1 MSISTPFIKRP
12 VATTLLSCG
21 LALVGIVA
29 YFLLPVASMP
39 EVDFPAIVVQASLP
53 GASPDTVATSVTTP
67 LERHLSAIAGVD
79 EMTSSSSVGS
89 AKVVLV
95 FDLSRDI
102 HGAESDVQ
110 SAIEAARADLPTALR
125 QNPTYRAF
133 NPADAPILILALT
146 SNTLTTGQVYDA
158 ASTVI
163 QQKLLQLEG
172 VGDVSLGGSSL
183 PAVRIDLNP
192 QALFKYG
199 IGLEDV
205 RAAIS
210 AANANSPKG
219 AVDDNAR
226 RYQVYVNDTATTPE
240 QFRSLIIAYRDG
252 AAVRLGDLAQITN
265 GVEDVRNLGLA
276 DGPNRSVLM
285 IIRKQPGANVID
297 TVDSIKAV
305 LPEIQASVPA
315 GINIIL
321 TNDRTASIRASV
333 GDVETTLLIALALVV
348 TVVLVMLRNPRAAIV
363 PAIAVPLSLVG
374 TFVVMYLL
382 GFSLNNLSLMALTVA
397 TGFVVDDAIVVIE
410 NISRHLEAGAPRL
423 QAALDGASEVGFTV
437 LSMSC
442 SLIAVFI
449 PILLM
454 GGLVGRELREFATTL
469 SVTVVLSLV
478 ISLTTTPMLCGR
490 ILRRPPRLGR
500 VLSAFERGFDW
511 LKDYY
516 GRTLA
521 DAIRHPRAVM
531 LVLLGVVVLNFYLFA
546 KVPKGFFPEE
556 SSGSLFGNVVA
567 DQSISF
573 QAMQKKMLQIV
584 TIVSRDPAVDH
595 VVAFTGGG
603 GGGGGGGTVNT
614 GNLFTALKPLDV
626 RKLSDAGVLARLR
639 RELSGVTGARLF
651 LQSAQD
657 IHFGGRQGN
666 AAYQYTLLS
675 DDLSTLDAWTPK
687 ITTALQNNPA
697 LQDVSSDRQAA
708 GLDVQLQ
715 IDRATAARLGV
726 NMSDIDNTL
735 YDAFGQRLV
744 STIYEDMNQYYVV
757 MEVAPQFW
765 QSPDTLRDI
774 WISTEGGALGGT
786 QSTAP
791 GAGSFQ
797 ASASSGSSSSSTA
810 ASSSTGSACGSSSSS
825 SSGSSSSS
833 TSGSSAAQNNAA
845 QNYAEN
851 QLTNSAGRASTGSAV
866 STCVETMVPLSAFS
880 SYGPGITPLTVNHQG
895 PFVAATFS
903 FNLPEGEPL
912 GTAVKAIN
920 ATMQELHVPITIQGS
935 FAGTAKIF
943 QQTVSEE
950 PLLVLASLIAVYI
963 VLGVLYESLVQPITI
978 LSTLPSSGIGAVLAL
993 LLCGE
998 AFTLI
1003 ALIAVILLIG
1013 IVLKNAIMMV
1023 DVALETQRGGHDRP
1037 EQAIHDACLLRF
1049 RPILMTT
1056 MAAML
1061 GALPL
1066 AVMSGQG
1073 AELRRPLGIA
1083 IVGGLFISQILTLYT
1098 TPVVY
1103 IYLDRFRLWCSRTFT
1118 RRRHLPP
1125 SLIGSPAP

>member
-1 MSISTPFIKRP
+1 MSVSTPFIKRP

-21 LALVGIVA
+21 LALVGAVA

-89 AKVVLV
+89 ARVVLV

-146 SNTLTTGQVYDA
+146 SQTLTTGQIYDA

-172 VGDVSLGGSSL
+172 VGDVTLGGSSL
-183 PAVRIDLNP
+183 PAIRIDLNP

-219 AVDDNAR
+219 AVDDSAR
-226 RYQVYVNDTATTPE
+226 RYQLYVNDTATTPE
-240 QFRSLIIAYRDG
+240 QYRSLIIAYREG
-252 AAVRLGDLAQITN
+252 APVRLGDLAQITN
-265 GVEDVRNLGLA
+265 GVEDIRNLGLA
-276 DGPNRSVLM
+276 DGPNHAVLM

-305 LPEIQASVPA
+305 LPEIQASVPS
-315 GINIIL
+315 GLNIIL
-321 TNDRTASIRASV
+321 TNDRTASIRGSV
-333 GDVETTLLIALALVV
+333 HDVETTLLIALLLVV
-348 TVVLVMLRNPRAAIV
+348 TVVVVMLRNPRAAIV

-374 TFVVMYLL
+374 TFAIMYGL

-410 NISRHLEAGAPRL
+410 NISRHIEAGASRM
-423 QAALDGASEVGFTV
+423 QAALDGAGEVGFTV

-469 SVTVVLSLV
+469 SVAVVLSLIV
-478 ISLTTTPMLCGR
+478 SLTTTPMLCAWV
-490 ILRRPPRLGR
+490 LRRPPRLGP
-500 VLSAFERGFDW
+500 VLSAFERGFEA
-511 LKDYY
+511 LRNFY

-531 LVLLGVVVLNFYLFA
+531 FILLGVVFLNFYLFA

-556 SSGSLFGNVVA
+556 SSGSLSGNVVA

-584 TIVSRDPAVDH
+584 SIVSRDPAVDH
-595 VVAFTGGG
+595 VVAFTGSGG
-603 GGGGGGGTVNT
+603 GPGGGTTNT
-614 GNLFTALKPLDV
+614 GNLFTALKPLNV
-626 RKLSDAGVLARLR
+626 RKLTDAAVIARLR

-657 IHFGGRQGN
+657 IRFGGRQGN

-675 DDLSTLDAWTPK
+675 DDLATLDAWTPK

-715 IDRATAARLGV
+715 IDRATATRLGV
-726 NMSDIDNTL
+726 NMSDVDNTL

-765 QSPDTLRDI
+765 QSPETLKDI
-774 WISTEGGALGGT
+774 WVSTQGGALGGT

-791 GAGSFQ
+791 GAGSFGAGATTGSTSSSSCNSSSAGSSST
-797 ASASSGSSSSSTA
+797 ASTASKSSSSSATA
-810 ASSSTGSACGSSSSS
+810 
-825 SSGSSSSS
+825 
-833 TSGSSAAQNNAA
+833 NNAA

-851 QLTNSAGRASTGSAV
+851 QLTNSAGKASTGSAV

-880 SYGPGITPLTVNHQG
+880 SYGPGITPLSVSHQG
-895 PFVAATFS
+895 PFVATTFS

-920 ATMQELHVPITIQGS
+920 STMQALHVPITIQGT
-935 FAGTAKIF
+935 FAGTAAIF
-943 QQTVSEE
+943 QQTVAEE

-993 LLCGE
+993 LICGE
-998 AFTLI
+998 SFTLI

-1023 DVALETQRGGHDRP
+1023 DVALETQRTGHDRP

-1066 AVMSGQG
+1066 ALMSGQG
-1073 AELRRPLGIA
+1073 SEMRRPLGIA

-1103 IYLDRFRLWCSRTFT
+1103 LYLDRFRLWCLRTFT
-1118 RRRHLPP
+1118 RRRRLPSSP
-1125 SLIGSPAP
+1125 IGSPAA

>member
-1 MSISTPFIKRP
+1 
-12 VATTLLSCG
+12 
-21 LALVGIVA
+21 
-29 YFLLPVASMP
+29 
-39 EVDFPAIVVQASLP
+39 
-53 GASPDTVATSVTTP
+53 
-67 LERHLSAIAGVD
+67 
-79 EMTSSSSVGS
+79 
-89 AKVVLV
+89 
-95 FDLSRDI
+95 
-102 HGAESDVQ
+102 
-110 SAIEAARADLPTALR
+110 
-125 QNPTYRAF
+125 
-133 NPADAPILILALT
+133 
-146 SNTLTTGQVYDA
+146 
-158 ASTVI
+158 
-163 QQKLLQLEG
+163 
-172 VGDVSLGGSSL
+172 
-183 PAVRIDLNP
+183 
-192 QALFKYG
+192 
-199 IGLEDV
+199 
-205 RAAIS
+205 
-210 AANANSPKG
+210 
-219 AVDDNAR
+219 
-226 RYQVYVNDTATTPE
+226 
-240 QFRSLIIAYRDG
+240 
-252 AAVRLGDLAQITN
+252 
-265 GVEDVRNLGLA
+265 
-276 DGPNRSVLM
+276 VLM

-305 LPEIQASVPA
+305 LPQIQASVPA

-333 GDVETTLLIALALVV
+333 HDVETTLLIALLLVV
-348 TVVLVMLRNPRAAIV
+348 TVVVVMLRNPRAAIV
-363 PAIAVPLSLVG
+363 PAIVVPMSLVG
-374 TFVVMYLL
+374 TFAIMYGL

-410 NISRHLEAGAPRL
+410 NISRHVEAGMPRM
-423 QAALDGASEVGFTV
+423 QAALQGASEVGFTV

-454 GGLVGRELREFATTL
+454 AGLVGRELREFAMTL
-469 SVTVVLSLV
+469 AVTVVLSLI
-478 ISLTTTPMLCGR
+478 ISLTTTPMLCATV
-490 ILRRPPRLGR
+490 LRRPPRLGP
-500 VLSAFERGFDW
+500 VLTAFERGFEW
-511 LKDYY
+511 LKNFY
-516 GRTLA
+516 GRTLT

-531 LVLLGVVVLNFYLFA
+531 LILLGVVFLNFYLFA

-573 QAMQKKMLQIV
+573 QAMQKKMMQIV

-603 GGGGGGGTVNT
+603 GGPGGGTTNT
-614 GNLFTALKPLDV
+614 GGLFTALKPLDV
-626 RKLSDAGVLARLR
+626 RKLSDAAVLARLR

-687 ITTALQNNPA
+687 ITSALQNNPA
-697 LQDVSSDRQAA
+697 LEDVSSDRQAA

-726 NMSDIDNTL
+726 NMSDVDNTL

-765 QSPDTLRDI
+765 QSPETLKDI
-774 WISTEGGALGGT
+774 WVSTQGGALGGT
-786 QSTAP
+786 ESTAP
-791 GAGSFQ
+791 GAGSFGT
-797 ASASSGSSSSSTA
+797 GSA
-810 ASSSTGSACGSSSSS
+810 ASSTSSASTSSACGSSSSS
-825 SSGSSSSS
+825 SSTATG
-833 TSGSSAAQNNAA
+833 TSGSSAAQNSAA

-895 PFVAATFS
+895 PFVATTFS

-920 ATMQELHVPITIQGS
+920 TTMQELHVPITIQGS

-993 LLCGE
+993 LICGE
-998 AFTLI
+998 SFTLI

-1023 DVALETQRGGHDRP
+1023 DVALETQRAGHEKP

-1073 AELRRPLGIA
+1073 SELRRPLGIA

-1103 IYLDRFRLWCSRTFT
+1103 LYLDRFRLWFLRTFT
-1118 RRRHLPP
+1118 RRRPLPP
-1125 SLIGSPAP
+1125 SPLGSPAT

>member
-1 MSISTPFIKRP
+1 MSISTPFIRRP

-53 GASPDTVATSVTTP
+53 GASPDTVSTSVTTP

-89 AKVVLV
+89 ARVVLV

-110 SAIEAARADLPTALR
+110 SAIEAARADLPTSLR
-125 QNPTYRAF
+125 QNPSYRAF

-146 SNTLTTGQVYDA
+146 SNTLTTGQIYDA

-172 VGDVSLGGSSL
+172 VGDVTLGGSSL

-219 AVDDNAR
+219 AIDDNAR

-240 QFRSLIIAYRDG
+240 QYRSLIIAYRDG
-252 AAVRLGDLAQITN
+252 AAVRLGDIAEITN

-276 DGPNRSVLM
+276 DGPNRAVLM

-305 LPEIQASVPA
+305 LPQIQASVPA

-333 GDVETTLLIALALVV
+333 HDVETTLLIALLLVV
-348 TVVLVMLRNPRAAIV
+348 TVVVVMLRNPRAAIV
-363 PAIAVPLSLVG
+363 PAIVVPMSLVG
-374 TFVVMYLL
+374 TFAIMYGL

-410 NISRHLEAGAPRL
+410 NISRHVEAGVPRM
-423 QAALDGASEVGFTV
+423 QAALQGASEVGFTV

-454 GGLVGRELREFATTL
+454 AGLVGRELREFAMTL
-469 SVTVVLSLV
+469 AVTVVLSLI
-478 ISLTTTPMLCGR
+478 ISLTTTPMLCATV
-490 ILRRPPRLGR
+490 LRRPPRLGP
-500 VLSAFERGFDW
+500 VLTAFERGFEW
-511 LKDYY
+511 LKNFY
-516 GRTLA
+516 GRTLT

-531 LVLLGVVVLNFYLFA
+531 LILLGVVFLNFYLFA

-573 QAMQKKMLQIV
+573 QAMQKKMMQIV

-603 GGGGGGGTVNT
+603 GGPGGGTTNT
-614 GNLFTALKPLDV
+614 GGLFTALKPLDV
-626 RKLSDAGVLARLR
+626 RKLSDAAVLARLR

-687 ITTALQNNPA
+687 ITSALQNNPA
-697 LQDVSSDRQAA
+697 LEDVSSDRQAA

-726 NMSDIDNTL
+726 NMSDVDNTL

-765 QSPDTLRDI
+765 QSPETLKDI
-774 WISTEGGALGGT
+774 WVSTQGGALGGT
-786 QSTAP
+786 ESTAP
-791 GAGSFQ
+791 GAGSFGT
-797 ASASSGSSSSSTA
+797 GSA
-810 ASSSTGSACGSSSSS
+810 ASSTSSASTSSACGSSSSS
-825 SSGSSSSS
+825 SSTATGTSS
-833 TSGSSAAQNNAA
+833 SSAAQNSAA

-895 PFVAATFS
+895 PFVATTFS

-920 ATMQELHVPITIQGS
+920 TTMQELHVPITIQGS

-993 LLCGE
+993 LICGE
-998 AFTLI
+998 SFTLI

-1023 DVALETQRGGHDRP
+1023 DVALETQRAGHEKP

-1073 AELRRPLGIA
+1073 SELRRPLGIA

-1103 IYLDRFRLWCSRTFT
+1103 LYLDRFRLWFLRTFT
-1118 RRRHLPP
+1118 RRRPLPP
-1125 SLIGSPAP
+1125 SPLGSPAT

>member
-1 MSISTPFIKRP
+1 MSISTPFIRRP

-53 GASPDTVATSVTTP
+53 GASPDTVSTSVTTP

-89 AKVVLV
+89 ARVVLV

-110 SAIEAARADLPTALR
+110 SAIEAARADLPTSLR
-125 QNPTYRAF
+125 QNPSYRAF

-146 SNTLTTGQVYDA
+146 SNTLTTGQIYDA

-172 VGDVSLGGSSL
+172 VGDVTLGGSSL

-219 AVDDNAR
+219 AIDDNAR

-240 QFRSLIIAYRDG
+240 QYRSLIIAYRDG
-252 AAVRLGDLAQITN
+252 AAVRLGDIAQITN

-276 DGPNRSVLM
+276 DGPNRAVLM

-305 LPEIQASVPA
+305 LPQIQASVPA

-333 GDVETTLLIALALVV
+333 HDVETTLLIALLLVV
-348 TVVLVMLRNPRAAIV
+348 TVVVVMLRNPRAAIV
-363 PAIAVPLSLVG
+363 PAIVVPMSLVG
-374 TFVVMYLL
+374 TFAIMYGL

-410 NISRHLEAGAPRL
+410 NISRHVEAGMPRM
-423 QAALDGASEVGFTV
+423 QAALQGASEVGFTV

-454 GGLVGRELREFATTL
+454 AGLVGRELREFAMTL
-469 SVTVVLSLV
+469 AVTVVLSLI
-478 ISLTTTPMLCGR
+478 ISLTTTPMLCATV
-490 ILRRPPRLGR
+490 LRRPPRLGP
-500 VLSAFERGFDW
+500 VLTAFERGFEW
-511 LKDYY
+511 LKNFY
-516 GRTLA
+516 GRTLT

-531 LVLLGVVVLNFYLFA
+531 LILLGVVFLNFYLFA

-573 QAMQKKMLQIV
+573 QAMQKKMMQIV

-603 GGGGGGGTVNT
+603 GGPGGGTTNT
-614 GNLFTALKPLDV
+614 GGLFTALKPLDV
-626 RKLSDAGVLARLR
+626 RKLSDAAVLARLR

-687 ITTALQNNPA
+687 ITSALQNNPA
-697 LQDVSSDRQAA
+697 LEDVSSDRQAA

-726 NMSDIDNTL
+726 NMSDVDNTL

-765 QSPDTLRDI
+765 QSPETLKDI
-774 WISTEGGALGGT
+774 WVSTQGGALGGT
-786 QSTAP
+786 ESTAP
-791 GAGSFQ
+791 GAGSFGT
-797 ASASSGSSSSSTA
+797 GSA
-810 ASSSTGSACGSSSSS
+810 ASSTSSASTSSACGSSSSS
-825 SSGSSSSS
+825 SSTATGTSS
-833 TSGSSAAQNNAA
+833 SSAAQNSAA

-895 PFVAATFS
+895 PFVATTFS

-920 ATMQELHVPITIQGS
+920 TTMQELHVPITIQGS

-993 LLCGE
+993 LICGE
-998 AFTLI
+998 SFTLI

-1023 DVALETQRGGHDRP
+1023 DVALETQRAGHEKP

-1073 AELRRPLGIA
+1073 SELRRPLGIA

-1103 IYLDRFRLWCSRTFT
+1103 LYLDRFRLWFLRTFT
-1118 RRRHLPP
+1118 RRRPLPP
-1125 SLIGSPAP
+1125 SPLGSPAT